1 MVQGSRESIINAVFR
16 IASKNPDKSKLTMT
30 EIAKEAGMSRQA
42 IYQKHFSSVDEIFD
56 YIHTSMTEEV
66 FKTFKRSIA
75 DPSIHSIYE
84 AVARDVIPKVYQK
97 RIQARILYHTSID
110 RNVFN
115 FLEESYLQLLL
126 EADNIHIINNSPLMT
141 PSMIKIVINYIFAL
155 VGEWVAEDFP
165 EPPEVFAK
173 TFLTLMET
181 APKGLVD
188 AKPKINKS

>member
-173 TFLTLMET
+173 TFLTLMQT
-181 APKGLVD
+181 APKDLID
-188 AKPKINKS
+188 ARPKSKI

>member
-1 MVQGSRESIINAVFR
+1 MVQGSKESIINAVFR
-16 IASKNPDKSKLTMT
+16 IASKNPDKSRLTMT
-30 EIAKEAGMSRQA
+30 EIAKEAGLSRQA

-56 YIHTSMTEEV
+56 DIHTSMTEEV

-75 DPSIHSIYE
+75 DPSIHSVYE

-97 RIQARILYHTSID
+97 RIQARIIYHTSVD
-110 RNVFN
+110 SKAFK

-126 EADNIHIINNSPLMT
+126 EADNINIINNSPLMT

-155 VGEWVAEDFP
+155 VSEWVAEDFP

-188 AKPKINKS
+188 AKPKTNKS

>member
-110 RNVFN
+110 SNVFN

-173 TFLTLMET
+173 TFLTLMQT
-181 APKGLVD
+181 APKDLID
-188 AKPKINKS
+188 ARPKSKI

>member
-173 TFLTLMET
+173 TFLTLMQT
-181 APKGLVD
+181 APKDLIDVR
-188 AKPKINKS
+188 PKSKI

>member
-56 YIHTSMTEEV
+56 DIHTSMTEEV